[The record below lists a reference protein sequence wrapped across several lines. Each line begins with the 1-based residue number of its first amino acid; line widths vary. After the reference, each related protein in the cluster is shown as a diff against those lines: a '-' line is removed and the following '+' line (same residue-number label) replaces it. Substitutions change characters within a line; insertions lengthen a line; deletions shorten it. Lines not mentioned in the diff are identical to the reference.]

1 MENKKLLISIIVPIY
16 RVEKYI
22 QKCVDSIINQSY
34 ENIEIVLVDDGSDDR
49 CPEICDEYARKDERI
64 KVIHKKNGGLVSA
77 RKAGVREANGKY
89 LTYVDG
95 DDWISRDYINKF
107 VDALTDTR
115 IDIVWAVAHTREYDN
130 NSRVSG
136 FLRYSEEELRKPEI
150 KDRLYRLASGVDG
163 YQNYINFGICSKL
176 FRKSFYSEII
186 ESIDNRISFDEDFC
200 QVIRCFAHEPNII
213 FIRDDGYHYLQ
224 RNDSMTHGCD
234 DKDINRF
241 MLDDTIKYLEKYS
254 KPYLERYVWTQ
265 YYISMIEHYGLDK
278 IQPQNA
284 RTIFPFKNAYV
295 GKKIVLYGVG
305 NAGDGI
311 FEYLRNSEVCE
322 VVAVCDKRFSNGSNY
337 KGVRTI
343 SIDMINRIEADYVLI
358 STIKQEF
365 ISEIKQ
371 ELEEIGVEETHI
383 AYIDYHK
390 LANV

>member
-1 MENKKLLISIIVPIY
+1 M
-16 RVEKYI
+16 
-22 QKCVDSIINQSY
+22 
-34 ENIEIVLVDDGSDDR
+34 
-49 CPEICDEYARKDERI
+49 
-64 KVIHKKNGGLVSA
+64 
-77 RKAGVREANGKY
+77 
-89 LTYVDG
+89 
-95 DDWISRDYINKF
+95 
-107 VDALTDTR
+107 
-115 IDIVWAVAHTREYDN
+115 
-130 NSRVSG
+130 
-136 FLRYSEEELRKPEI
+136 
-150 KDRLYRLASGVDG
+150 
-163 YQNYINFGICSKL
+163 
-176 FRKSFYSEII
+176 
-186 ESIDNRISFDEDFC
+186 
-200 QVIRCFAHEPNII
+200 IRCFAHEPNII

-284 RTIFPFKNAYV
+284 STIFPFKNACV

-311 FEYLRNSEVCE
+311 FEYLKNSGVCE
-322 VVAVCDKRFSNGSNY
+322 VVAVCDKRLSNGSNY

-383 AYIDYHK
+383 AYIDYYK